1 MGERNYQTKINRVF
15 LSQKSIQIFNE
26 LNLAVKKGDGQIIL
40 VTHCFNIQVEY
51 MYYSRTGVVKRIP
64 NAQKEDNDHD
74 VSKGFVKIEESAI
87 CVVRHYPLIVNLFF
101 FSKI

>member
-1 MGERNYQTKINRVF
+1 
-15 LSQKSIQIFNE
+15 
-26 LNLAVKKGDGQIIL
+26 
-40 VTHCFNIQVEY
+40 

>member
-1 MGERNYQTKINRVF
+1 
-15 LSQKSIQIFNE
+15 
-26 LNLAVKKGDGQIIL
+26 
-40 VTHCFNIQVEY
+40 

-87 CVVRHYPLIVNLFF
+87 CVVRHLSTFCKSHYVFKNIMS
-101 FSKI
+101 SKY

>member
-1 MGERNYQTKINRVF
+1 
-15 LSQKSIQIFNE
+15 
-26 LNLAVKKGDGQIIL
+26 
-40 VTHCFNIQVEY
+40 

-101 FSKI
+101 FKNIMNKKYYHYHFC